1 MSGKLKRCDFCQ
13 IPYVKEECGCFLSR
27 FANSYF
33 GKHNIDNI
41 AREILDERKGK

>member
-1 MSGKLKRCDFCQ
+1 MKRCEFCQ

-33 GKHNIDNI
+33 GKHNVTKEKD
-41 AREILDERKGK
+41 ADTLLGKETG